1 MNNLCKLIVLVFFS
15 LLSCTSGTEQF
26 YNSVIS
32 KYRHCINGKNK
43 IVVVPGTGCAGCIT
57 GVEYFIDENYS
68 KYSDVVFVFT
78 NIQSVKLMKQK
89 MGKVQFWEADN
100 IILDSEND
108 FYNTDNKNKIYPV
121 VIDLYKHK
129 IRGINYI
136 SPSQKYS
143 IEELLKN
150 E

>member
-1 MNNLCKLIVLVFFS
+1 MRWSMMMKRDFPWSISIYKIKPMHYHVF
-15 LLSCTSGTEQF
+15 
-26 YNSVIS
+26 N
-32 KYRHCINGKNK
+32 
-43 IVVVPGTGCAGCIT
+43 
-57 GVEYFIDENYS
+57 
-68 KYSDVVFVFT
+68 FT
-78 NIQSVKLMKQK
+78 NILSIKLMK
-89 MGKVQFWEADN
+89 MEKVSFGVTNN

-121 VIDLYKHK
+121 VVDLYKHK